1 MNLGMIHGES
11 FDDYKRSGA
20 VGSHAL
26 ADFAVSPLLYQRKH
40 LSGEAEADERTP
52 AFAFGTLFH
61 AALLEGDIAVA
72 SRFVERPV
80 ELDRRTKEGRAQ
92 WAELEASGKQIVSA
106 DDLALVETMRA
117 SVRGKTTAATLL
129 SRGAPEVVFR
139 TPWSGGLT
147 LQCRCDWFDA
157 ERDDYQRPT
166 ILDVKTVE
174 SIADFDRQF
183 RSYAYYRQAGF
194 YQLVV
199 AETLQLPGAYPR
211 FIFLV
216 CEKGEPHDCALFEP
230 CETTLD
236 YARRECLALL
246 KRMAECV
253 ATGDWPGQPDT
264 VQSISLP
271 DWQLDRGPG
280 V

>member
-1 MNLGMIHGES
+1 MNLGMIHGEP
-11 FDDYKRSGA
+11 FDAYKRSGA
-20 VGSHAL
+20 IGSHAL
-26 ADFAVSPLLYQRKH
+26 GDFAISPLLYACKH
-40 LSGEAEADERTP
+40 LTGEEKDEETT
-52 AFAFGTLFH
+52 AAYAFGTLFH
-61 AALLEGDIAVA
+61 AALLEGDVAVE
-72 SRFVERPV
+72 SRFVVKPDEI
-80 ELDRRTKEGRAQ
+80 DRRTKDGKA
-92 WAELEASGKQIVSA
+92 AYAALEATGKQIVTGA
-106 DDLALVETMRA
+106 DMDLVNTMLEA
-117 SVRGKTTAATLL
+117 VRDKATATELL

-139 TPWSGGLT
+139 TPFTGGLT
-147 LQCRCDWFDA
+147 LQCRCDWYDDTRDA
-157 ERDDYQRPT
+157 WQRPT

-199 AETLQLPGAYPR
+199 AETLKLTGAYPR

-216 CEKGEPHDCALFEP
+216 CEKGEPNDCALFEP

-236 YARRECLALL
+236 YARRECAVLL

-253 ATGDWPGQPDT
+253 ATNEWPGQPDA

-271 DWQLDRGPG
+271 DWQLDRGAAA
-280 V
+280 

>member
-1 MNLGMIHGES
+1 MTLGMIHDEP
-11 FDDYKRSGA
+11 FDIYLRSGA

-26 ADFAVSPLLYQRKH
+26 GDFAASPLLYARKY
-40 LSGEAEADERTP
+40 LSGATDTEPRSD

-61 AALLEGDIAVA
+61 AALLEGDKAVA
-72 SRFVERPV
+72 QRFVMRP
-80 ELDRRTKEGRAQ
+80 EGLDRRTKDGKAA
-92 WAELEASGKQIVSA
+92 WAELEASGKQITSA
-106 DDLALVETMRA
+106 EDMALVDKMRA
-117 SVRGKTTAATLL
+117 AVRSKTTAATLL

-139 TPWSGGLT
+139 APFAGGLT
-147 LQCRCDWFDA
+147 LQCRCDWFD
-157 ERDDYQRPT
+157 EVRDAYQRPT

-183 RSYAYYRQAGF
+183 RNYAYYRQAGF

-199 AETLQLPGAYPR
+199 TEALKLPGAYPR

-216 CEKGEPHDCALFEP
+216 CEKGEPNDCALFEP

-236 YARRECLALL
+236 YARTECLGLL
-246 KRMAECV
+246 KRMAECA
-253 ATGDWPGQPDT
+253 ATNDWPGQPDA

-271 DWQLDRGPG
+271 DWQLDKGAAA
-280 V
+280 